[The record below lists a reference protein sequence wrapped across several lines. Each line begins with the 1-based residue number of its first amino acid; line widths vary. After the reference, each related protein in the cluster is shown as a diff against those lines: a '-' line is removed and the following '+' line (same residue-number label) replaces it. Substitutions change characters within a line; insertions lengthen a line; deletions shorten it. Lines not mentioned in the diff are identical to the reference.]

1 MAVSNKLNFILKQNE
16 KNKLSHAFL
25 IETNNLVEC
34 EKEIREIIKIL
45 NCPESFDDKCD
56 KCNVCKLIDLDNLP
70 TLITIRPDGMSIKK
84 QQMEELEQKFST
96 KPVYSK
102 YNTYVISGADKMND
116 AASNSI
122 LKFLE
127 EPEDDIV
134 GFLIVSNKEN
144 VLSTIKSR
152 CEIVHV
158 DYDVSEELD
167 ENIKNLAD
175 EYLDQI
181 INSDDYLINKK
192 LILSTYVDRKDIETL
207 FICMLN
213 KYYQDI
219 LNTKDN
225 NEHKKISEI
234 ITLIQK
240 MLNFIEY
247 NVNLELILDCFVI
260 EMRKIAC

>member
-16 KNKLSHAFL
+16 KNRLSHAFL
-25 IETNNLVEC
+25 IETNNLLEC
-34 EKEIREIIKIL
+34 EKEVKEIIKII
-45 NCPESFDDKCD
+45 NCSDKYSDKCD
-56 KCNVCKLIDLDNLP
+56 KCNICKLIDLNNLP
-70 TLITIRPDGMSIKK
+70 TLVTIRPDGMSIKK

-102 YNTYVISGADKMND
+102 YNTYIVLGADKMND

-127 EPEDDIV
+127 EPENDII
-134 GFLIVSNKEN
+134 GFLIVNNKEN

-158 DYDVSEELD
+158 DYNVSEELD
-167 ENIKNLAD
+167 DNISNLANK
-175 EYLDQI
+175 YLDQI

-192 LILSTYVDRKDIETL
+192 LILSECSERKDIESL
-207 FICMLN
+207 FLCMLN
-213 KYYQDI
+213 KYYKDI
-219 LNTKDN
+219 VNTKDN
-225 NEHKKISEI
+225 NEHKKICEI
-234 ITLIQK
+234 IELIQK

-247 NVNLELILDCFVI
+247 NVNLELILDSFVI